1 MRQVQTYEELLEYA
15 LTLES
20 KIRQLEHDKEGDTK
34 LPEYLKASF
43 LTDIS
48 REIRTPMNA
57 ILGFSNL
64 LNDRELSC
72 DKREEYLD
80 HIDQSSTRL
89 IQIIEVMIDMA
100 LIETGRL
107 VIRKDRCRINQLMK
121 DIYNFYNVDRHR
133 KGRNNIALLLNIDYR
148 DEDFQIVTDQ
158 FRLHQVLGNL
168 LNNAFKYTEKGIIE
182 FGYQIEDGKNEL
194 TFYVSDS
201 GHGLLKEHARVIF
214 GGDTERTELSEPE
227 KLDGGAGLGLT
238 LSKWIV
244 RLLGGDIWV
253 ESNAF
258 NGSTFVFTVPCTVTI
273 EMGSTIMQPYTNKL
287 FIA

>member
-1 MRQVQTYEELLEYA
+1 VRQSQTYEELLEYA
-15 LTLES
+15 MKLET
-20 KIRQLEHDKEGDTK
+20 KIRQLEHGKEGNEK
-34 LPEYLKASF
+34 LSEQLKAAF

-48 REIRTPMNA
+48 HEIRTPMNA

-80 HIDQSSTRL
+80 HIDQSSARL
-89 IQIIEVMIDMA
+89 LQIIEVIIDIS

-107 VIRKDRCRINQLMK
+107 VIRKDQCMINQLMK
-121 DIYNFYNVDRHR
+121 DIYNFYNVERHR
-133 KGRNNIALLLNIDYR
+133 KGRNNIALLVNMDNR
-148 DEDFQIVTDQ
+148 DEEFQIVTDQ

-182 FGYQIEDGKNEL
+182 FGYQHDNEKNRV
-194 TFYVSDS
+194 TFYVADS
-201 GHGLLKEHARVIF
+201 GQGILKEHSRVIL
-214 GGDTERTELSEPE
+214 GELEEPE
-227 KLDGGAGLGLT
+227 LPEDTKLDGGAGLGLT
-238 LSKWIV
+238 LTKGIV
-244 RLLGGDIWV
+244 RLLGGKLWV

-258 NGSTFVFTVPCTVTI
+258 NGSTFNFTIPCATVR
-273 EMGSTIMQPYTNKL
+273 EMGSTTIQQYTNNL